1 MNKLERTLIVEDD
14 STTAFIT
21 RMLIKDLN
29 VSDHVE
35 IASNGEEALKILKNG
50 KMPELIIL
58 DLNMPVMDGYEF
70 LESLY
75 GASKNIADQ
84 TKIVLLAASY
94 RKSDK
99 AMASQYNISEL
110 IEKPLTEDKM
120 INIINNFF

>member
-1 MNKLERTLIVEDD
+1 MSKLERTLIVEDD

-29 VSDHVE
+29 VSDEVE

-50 KMPELIIL
+50 KMPELILL

-75 GASKNIADQ
+75 TSSKTIADQ

-94 RKSDK
+94 RKGDK
-99 AMASQYNISEL
+99 AIADQYNVSEL
-110 IEKPLTEDKM
+110 IEKPLTEDKIM
-120 INIINNFF
+120 SIINNFF

>member
-50 KMPELIIL
+50 KIPELILL

-70 LESLY
+70 LESFY
-75 GASKNIADQ
+75 ASCKNIADQ

-94 RKSDK
+94 KKGDK
-99 AMASQYNISEL
+99 AMADQYNISEL

>member
-75 GASKNIADQ
+75 GTSKNIADQ

-99 AMASQYNISEL
+99 AMANQYNISEL